1 MAPGS
6 HTVLRSRGWNMSRI
20 SKVVWALVMAGVA
33 AIATA
38 ETVYKW
44 IDSSGQVHFTDLP
57 PRQGD
62 AKIIGVYQQESG
74 DVEGDSDDSGNYS
87 EEGDDNDKSAQPQTA
102 ARTAEPPPSDDAVK
116 AAEQDAAKAK
126 VEQCKAA
133 QDRYQRYLD
142 SRRLFR
148 ETPDG
153 KREYL
158 TDKELSDARAR
169 AKQAVDDYCS

>member
-1 MAPGS
+1 MS
-6 HTVLRSRGWNMSRI
+6 LISRVLA
-20 SKVVWALVMAGVA
+20 ALLMAGIGAVA
-33 AIATA
+33 AA

-44 IDSSGQVHFTDLP
+44 IDGAGQVHYTDLP

-62 AKIIGVYQQESG
+62 ARILGTYQQESG
-74 DVEGDSDDSGNYS
+74 DVEEGSGDDYS
-87 EEGDDNDKSAQPQTA
+87 EEGNDDGGSPDTSNDSP
-102 ARTAEPPPSDDAVK
+102 RTPEPPVSDSAMA
-116 AAEQDAAKAK
+116 AAEADAAKAK

-148 ETPDG
+148 ETADG

-158 TDKELSDARAR
+158 TDKELSEARAR

>member
-1 MAPGS
+1 MLHKILGA
-6 HTVLRSRGWNMSRI
+6 I
-20 SKVVWALVMAGVA
+20 LVAGLATA
-33 AIATA
+33 AAA

-44 IDSSGQVHFTDLP
+44 VDGSGQIHYTDLP

-62 AKIIGVYQQESG
+62 ARVLGVYQQEAG
-74 DVEGDSDDSGNYS
+74 VVEGS
-87 EEGDDNDKSAQPQTA
+87 GDDNGDYADEGSGDPGGGAPSATQP
-102 ARTAEPPPSDDAVK
+102 RTPEPPPSEEAMA
-116 AAEQDAAKAK
+116 AAEADAAKAK

-133 QDRYQRYLD
+133 QDRYQRYIE

-153 KREYL
+153 KRQYL
-158 TDKELSDARAR
+158 TDQELTEARAR